1 MKYYIDIGS
10 SRIKTYQRE
19 KESLTLIEENAI
31 YFKEYFIE
39 EEGISRKNYRLLM
52 LYMKELVQTYELKQE
67 NCKIYATGIWR
78 KISKEQYEMLRADF
92 RELGLQ
98 FNIISQQEETLY
110 FEKVTQDI
118 YDNQKVLMVNIGE
131 KITELIVCNQGNVV
145 AKQKLSIGITKI
157 LNDFPDI
164 QKEKSNTTIEE
175 IEKDILKVIRN
186 ENLDFGCDCGIFVVG
201 ELKFQKLVKYHLK
214 PNAIFHD
221 GIHEFML
228 SYQEFARKNKE
239 LLEEVK
245 LEHLYLVMPSNK
257 KWMDR
262 AKAGGILA
270 QAIFKK
276 ANIESI
282 IPSDLNIIDIGA

>member
-1 MKYYIDIGS
+1 M
-10 SRIKTYQRE
+10 
-19 KESLTLIEENAI
+19 
-31 YFKEYFIE
+31 
-39 EEGISRKNYRLLM
+39 
-52 LYMKELVQTYELKQE
+52 
-67 NCKIYATGIWR
+67 
-78 KISKEQYEMLRADF
+78 
-92 RELGLQ
+92 
-98 FNIISQQEETLY
+98 
-110 FEKVTQDI
+110 
-118 YDNQKVLMVNIGE
+118 
-131 KITELIVCNQGNVV
+131 
-145 AKQKLSIGITKI
+145 IGILQNRNLDEKQMNEIMEWHLGVVKKI
-157 LNDFPDI
+157 LKGFRAKLLCGRTI
-164 QKEKSNTTIEE
+164 QQLEKDLGNTTIEE

-186 ENLDFGCDCGIFVVG
+186 ENFDFGCDCGIFVVG

-282 IPSDLNIIDIGA
+282 IPSDLNIIDIET